1 MRVSSRTRSQ
11 LTKFSRERKSK
22 KSSRKKEKIRAKRI
36 TQAAPKEEAK
46 RELKISAIGEGTVI
60 DHIPTDATFKVVEI
74 LDLENHKEI
83 VSIATNL
90 QSKRLGKKG
99 IVKVGGKSLTQEE
112 VNKIAIVA
120 PDATVNIIKNYDVKE
135 KIKVKTPDVI
145 DNVVKCSNP
154 VCVTNSEQIAT
165 KFYVVKK
172 DPLKIKCHYCERSMG
187 KDEIEIV

>member
-1 MRVSSRTRSQ
+1 MAKRKKEKVRKTRRS
-11 LTKFSRERKSK
+11 
-22 KSSRKKEKIRAKRI
+22 KEKIRAKK
-36 TQAAPKEEAK
+36 AALAPKEEIK
-46 RELKISAIGEGTVI
+46 RELKISAIEDGTVI
-60 DHIPTDATFKVVEI
+60 DHIPTDATFKVAEI
-74 LDLENHKEI
+74 LDLENHNGV

-90 QSKRLGKKG
+90 QSKRIGKKG
-99 IVKVGGKSLTQEE
+99 IIKVGGKSLTQAE

-154 VCVTNSEQIAT
+154 VCITNNEQIPT
-165 KFYVVKK
+165 KFYVAKK

-187 KDEIEIV
+187 KEDIEII

>member
-1 MRVSSRTRSQ
+1 MA
-11 LTKFSRERKSK
+11 KK
-22 KSSRKKEKIRAKRI
+22 KSMRKNRRSREKIRAKKVDL
-36 TQAAPKEEAK
+36 TAPKQEIK
-46 RELKISAIGEGTVI
+46 RELKVSAIEEGTVI
-60 DHIPTDATFKVVEI
+60 DHIPTDATFKVAEI
-74 LDLENHKEI
+74 LNLENHKGF

-90 QSKRLGKKG
+90 QSKSIGGKG

-120 PDATVNIIKNYDVKE
+120 PDATVNIIKNYGVRE
-135 KIKVKTPDVI
+135 KIKVKSPDVI

-154 VCVTNSEQIAT
+154 VCITNNEQIST

-187 KDEIEIV
+187 KDDIEIV

>member
-1 MRVSSRTRSQ
+1 MARRKVKKT
-11 LTKFSRERKSK
+11 TKKSK
-22 KSSRKKEKIRAKRI
+22 RRKEKVRAKKI
-36 TQAAPKEEAK
+36 KPVAKEEIK
-46 RELKISAIGEGTVI
+46 RELKISAIEEGTVI

-74 LDLENHKEI
+74 LDLENHNGV

-90 QSKRLGKKG
+90 QSKKIGKKG
-99 IVKVGGKSLTQEE
+99 IIKVGGKSLTQNE

-120 PDATVNIIKNYDVKE
+120 PDATVNLIKNYNVKE

-154 VCVTNSEQIAT
+154 VCITNNEQVLT

-172 DPLKIKCHYCERSMG
+172 DPLKIRCHYCERSMG
-187 KDEIEIV
+187 KEDIEII

>member
-1 MRVSSRTRSQ
+1 MARKNRR
-11 LTKFSRERKSK
+11 SREKIKPK
-22 KSSRKKEKIRAKRI
+22 KIDPYAQKPDMKM
-36 TQAAPKEEAK
+36 
-46 RELKISAIGEGTVI
+46 ELKISAIDEGTVI

-74 LDLENHKEI
+74 LDLENHKEV

-90 QSKRLGKKG
+90 QSKSIGKKG
-99 IVKVGGKSLTQEE
+99 IVKVAGKSLTQDE

-120 PDATVNIIKNYDVKE
+120 PDATVNIIKNYGVKE

-145 DNVVKCSNP
+145 DNVVKCPNP
-154 VCVTNSEQIAT
+154 VCITNSEQVST

-187 KDEIEIV
+187 KEDIEII

>member
-1 MRVSSRTRSQ
+1 MRGRRG
-11 LTKFSRERKSK
+11 R
-22 KSSRKKEKIRAKRI
+22 EKIRAKKI
-36 TQAAPKEEAK
+36 IQAPKEEMK

-60 DHIPTDATFKVVEI
+60 DHIPADATFKVVEI
-74 LDLENHKEI
+74 LDLQNHSGI

-90 QSKRLGKKG
+90 QSKSMGKKG
-99 IVKVGGKSLTQEE
+99 IVKVAGKGLTQNE

-120 PDATVNIIKNYDVKE
+120 PDATVNIIKGYDVKE

-154 VCVTNSEQIAT
+154 VCITNNEQVAT

-187 KDEIEIV
+187 KDDIEII

>member
-1 MRVSSRTRSQ
+1 MPR
-11 LTKFSRERKSK
+11 
-22 KSSRKKEKIRAKRI
+22 RKKIRKTRRSREKIRPKKATSI
-36 TQAAPKEEAK
+36 PKEVIK
-46 RELKISAIGEGTVI
+46 KELKISAIDEGTVI

-74 LDLENHKEI
+74 LDLENHKGI

-90 QSKRLGKKG
+90 QSKRIGRKG
-99 IVKVGGKSLTQEE
+99 IVKVGGKSLTQQE

-120 PDATVNIIKNYDVKE
+120 PEATVNIIKNYEVKE

-154 VCVTNSEQIAT
+154 VCITNNEQVAT
-165 KFYVVKK
+165 KFYVIKK

-187 KDEIEIV
+187 KEDIEII

>member
-1 MRVSSRTRSQ
+1 M
-11 LTKFSRERKSK
+11 KKKKKSAK
-22 KSSRKKEKIRAKRI
+22 KSSRNKESIKAKKTTI
-36 TQAAPKEEAK
+36 APKEETK
-46 RELKISAIGEGTVI
+46 RELKISAIDEGTVI
-60 DHIPTDATFKVVEI
+60 DHIPTDSTFKVVEI
-74 LDLENHKEI
+74 LDLENHRGI

-90 QSKRLGKKG
+90 QSKSIGKKG
-99 IVKVGGKSLTQEE
+99 IVKVGGKSLTQDE

-120 PDATVNIIKNYDVKE
+120 PDATVNIIKNYDVRE

-154 VCVTNSEQIAT
+154 VCITNNEQVAT

-187 KDEIEIV
+187 KEDIRII

>member
-1 MRVSSRTRSQ
+1 MA
-11 LTKFSRERKSK
+11 KRKNK
-22 KSSRKKEKIRAKRI
+22 PIRKNRRHKEKIRAKKVVPH
-36 TQAAPKEEAK
+36 APKEETK
-46 RELKISAIGEGTVI
+46 KELKIGAIEEGTVI
-60 DHIPTDATFKVVEI
+60 DHIPTDAAFKVVEI
-74 LDLENHKEI
+74 LDLANHKGI

-90 QSKRLGKKG
+90 QSKKIGKKG
-99 IVKVGGKSLTQEE
+99 IIKVGGKSLTQDE

-154 VCVTNSEQIAT
+154 VCITNNEQMPT

-172 DPLKIKCHYCERSMG
+172 DPLKIKCHYCERGMV
-187 KDEIEIV
+187 KMDIWII

>member
-1 MRVSSRTRSQ
+1 MP
-11 LTKFSRERKSK
+11 K
-22 KSSRKKEKIRAKRI
+22 KKKEKIRAKKVF
-36 TQAAPKEEAK
+36 PKTKIEEK
-46 RELKISAIGEGTVI
+46 KQLSISAIHEGTVI

-74 LDLENHKEI
+74 LQLQNHHDV

-90 QSKRLGKKG
+90 QSKSMGKKA
-99 IVKVGGKSLTQEE
+99 IIKVGGKSLTENE

-120 PDATVNIIKNYDVKE
+120 PDATVNIIKNFSVKE
-135 KIKVKTPDVI
+135 KIKVTTPDVV

-154 VCVTNSEQIAT
+154 MCITNHEKIAT

-187 KDEIEIV
+187 KNDLEII